1 MVSLDGIVNEI
12 KVFLL
17 LFVDG
22 FLEGTTRSGAKT
34 HQWRHVLVLF
44 QRDELTVSAPND
56 HGSEERSRHGYSHQP
71 RPMIAR
77 HPVFQLL

>member
-44 QRDELTVSAPND
+44 RRVGHINGKYNA
-56 HGSEERSRHGYSHQP
+56 GC
-71 RPMIAR
+71 
-77 HPVFQLL
+77 V